1 MAGELIEVYVKS
13 WMNLPIAI
21 EFEFERFDDIA
32 GSSLLETQVLGI
44 SGVRDL
50 QGGSV
55 IDSPTPIL
63 EQLLDSL

>member
-21 EFEFERFDDIA
+21 ELERFDDIA

-55 IDSPTPIL
+55 IDSLTPIL